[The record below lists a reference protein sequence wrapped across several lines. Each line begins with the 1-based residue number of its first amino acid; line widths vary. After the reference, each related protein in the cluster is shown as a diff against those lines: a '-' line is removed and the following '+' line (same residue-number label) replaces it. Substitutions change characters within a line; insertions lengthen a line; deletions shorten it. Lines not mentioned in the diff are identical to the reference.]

1 MNIKYLG
8 TEYGGWVID
17 LDSINYGDIIICG
30 GVGEDISFEEEL
42 LKYKDITII
51 EIDPTEKSHRF
62 LENRLTDKMKLIKC
76 AIESD
81 DKTHVRIYKNKF
93 PDYVSESVNTSHS
106 YVYDDFYE
114 AEVISIKKL
123 KDEYKPSFIK
133 LDIEGSEYN
142 VLEDCI
148 GINQVCVEFHH
159 HCLSDKSYEDTMR
172 LVNLFLENN
181 YQIIDNRKNYQ
192 ELTFLLKK

>member
-8 TEYGGWVID
+8 TEYGGWVVD
-17 LDSINYGDIIICG
+17 LDSINDGDVIICG

-62 LENRLTDKMKLIKC
+62 LETRLNSKMKLIKG

-81 DKTHVRIYKNKF
+81 DKTHVKIYKNKF

-106 YVYDDFYE
+106 YVYDEFHE
-114 AEVISIKKL
+114 SEVISIKKL
-123 KDEYKPSFIK
+123 KEEYKPSFIK

-142 VLEDCI
+142 VLEECI

-159 HCLSDKSYEDTMR
+159 HCLSDKSYEDTMM
-172 LVNLFLENN
+172 LVNKFLENN